1 MVVST
6 RVSIQWPPE
15 QPQELTSTLALT
27 TPGNNYVDIRV
38 FKTKYPYTTT
48 TTTSTNENFTEVFEL
63 ALAGTEVPLDQG
75 RIKFD
80 NSISSMALEESIATG
95 NPIVIDS
102 DIGMFSAH
110 GEDRKETGEMKNGK
124 GVVAPYIEI
133 WRSLDPLKHTPSQEV
148 REGEEGEVP
157 AFALELVGG
166 LGKLVRVGNWI
177 QGIVQEER
185 TIHVVRSWFD
195 EEKGGWKNLI
205 EFGKLDIFPIEFSG
219 ALDDVVSRSDG
230 WQWKCIEKN
239 Y

>member
-15 QPQELTSTLALT
+15 EPQELTNTLALT

-38 FKTKYPYTTT
+38 FKTKYPYATTI
-48 TTTSTNENFTEVFEL
+48 TNENFSEVFEF

-80 NSISSMALEESIATG
+80 NSISSMALAESISTA

-102 DIGMFSAH
+102 DIGTFSAY
-110 GEDRKETGEMKNGK
+110 GEDRKETGEMKNSK

-133 WRSLDPLKHTPSQEV
+133 WRSLDPLKHAPSQEV
-148 REGEEGEVP
+148 REGEEQEVP

-177 QGIVQEER
+177 QGIVQEDR
-185 TIHVVRSWFD
+185 TIHVIRSWYD

-205 EFGKLDIFPIEFSG
+205 EFGKFDIFPIGFNG
-219 ALDDVVSRSDG
+219 AVDDVTSASDD
-230 WQWKCIEKN
+230 WQWRCIEKN